1 MKKFT
6 YILTVLILT
15 IFMYN
20 PAIVYAG
27 PSNHSN
33 STHDTKCMKYTNQTA
48 CENAKEDDEK
58 CYWDSKTSSCKK
70 SNGNYRYDDEKEDD
84 ENSNVPGFLQP
95 DNEVSCGNLK
105 KIPDYIPFIT
115 SLTITILTII
125 SMGMLVIMGTIDLFK
140 GVNSG
145 NPDEMKKCQK
155 AFFNRLGSAVLLFFI
170 VALTKLL
177 VGLVNSTAAGG
188 SGIVECISCFI
199 NNKCA

>member
-1 MKKFT
+1 MKKKVCIFA
-6 YILTVLILT
+6 ILIISFLLL
-15 IFMYN
+15 N
-20 PAIVYAG
+20 PQNAFAT
-27 PSNHSN
+27 SCSEFKNE
-33 STHDTKCMKYTNQTA
+33 TA
-48 CENAKEDDEK
+48 CENSKDSNSNK
-58 CYWDSKTSSCKK
+58 CYWDSTSKSCKK
-70 SNGNYRYDDEKEDD
+70 SDGSYRYDDDKKDNAD
-84 ENSNVPGFLQP
+84 SNVPGFLQP
-95 DNEVSCGNLK
+95 DKEVSCGNLK

-125 SMGMLVIMGTIDLFK
+125 SMGMLVIMGTIDLFR
-140 GVNSG
+140 GINSG

-177 VGLVNSTAAGG
+177 VGLVNSTLAGG